1 MEITQSDALAAASA
15 PHAEIFAGGPDAARR
30 AAVPPSAPRRNL
42 RRRPGCRPPC
52 CRAAVLS
59 AEAGDVHSEMWGE
72 HTVGLHLA
80 LMACLHSA
88 VIFGY
93 ALARRRDI
101 RPAEPRWA
109 ARTIGGSL
117 RAAAEASR

>member
-15 PHAEIFAGGPDAARR
+15 PHAEIFAGGPDAAR
-30 AAVPPSAPRRNL
+30 
-42 RRRPGCRPPC
+42 
-52 CRAAVLS
+52 RAAVLS